1 MDNPAKNK
9 KSVQTYDGY
18 DEILDVKNKQAL
30 VRCRRCRHQYMH
42 PRWNPSTSSTN
53 NLNRHRRGCFK
64 RPQTNSSVPVVA
76 ATTITSLDL
85 SQQDIRTMFNTL
97 GQEQLE
103 EVLMQCLVASNWSFR
118 QFSVHPFQKLLSS
131 GFPKLH
137 PPSARIMR
145 LRFPKYAEEARADI
159 KKRFK
164 ENLSRISLALDCWTS
179 PNRLEFMGM

>member
-1 MDNPAKNK
+1 
-9 KSVQTYDGY
+9 
-18 DEILDVKNKQAL
+18 
-30 VRCRRCRHQYMH
+30 
-42 PRWNPSTSSTN
+42 
-53 NLNRHRRGCFK
+53 
-64 RPQTNSSVPVVA
+64 
-76 ATTITSLDL
+76 
-85 SQQDIRTMFNTL
+85 MFNTL

-118 QFSVHPFQKLLSS
+118 QFSVHPFQKLLAS

-145 LRFPKYAEEARADI
+145 LRLPKYAEEARADI

-164 ENLSRISLALDCWTS
+164 ENISRISLALDCWTS